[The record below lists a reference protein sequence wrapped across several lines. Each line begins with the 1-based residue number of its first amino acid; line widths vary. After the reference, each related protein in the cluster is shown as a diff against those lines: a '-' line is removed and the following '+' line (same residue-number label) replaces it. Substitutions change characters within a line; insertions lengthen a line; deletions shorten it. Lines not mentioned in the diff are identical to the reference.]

1 MKKFINI
8 IKFANKKYLF
18 VISVLLNIIIVG
30 CTIFLPILFGNAINE
45 IINDGTNFKA
55 LYQILN
61 YCFILILIIT
71 LAQFLVGIINN
82 EISYNLIKVLRIKLF
97 KKIQILPLK
106 YIDKTGNG
114 SILSTIINDV
124 ELIGDG
130 VLLVLNQFINGILT
144 IIGTICFMFYINW
157 FMGIFIVVFT
167 PLSIFIARFIT
178 KKTYHYFSKVSET
191 RSIISSN
198 IDEYTDNIKI
208 IKRENYGEKALNKFN
223 NLNNKFSDYSF
234 KAVYYS
240 SWTNPFTRFINSI
253 VYAVTALIGAI
264 FIVKGSIGQQITIG
278 YLISLLSYANQYAK
292 PFNDITQV
300 ISEIQNA
307 FASSNR
313 IDELFNEKEEDYS
326 KNINEIKNIE
336 GKVDINHVYFSYNSS
351 PLIEDLNLHVDKSMV
366 IAIVGATGAGKT
378 TIINLLMRFYDVN
391 KGNIYLDNF
400 DINTLTKGSFR
411 SQIGM
416 ILQDSWLK
424 HASIKENVSIGKKD
438 ASMDEIIDACKKAY
452 IHDTIM
458 NLENGYDTIINDDS
472 VLSQGEKQLLCI
484 ARVMLMNPNMLIF
497 DEATSNID
505 TSTEQKIQLSLQS
518 IIKNKTSFIVAH
530 RLSTIKN
537 ADLIIVLDHGNII
550 ESGKHEELLAK
561 KGHYFDIYNAQFIQK
576 QISK

>member
-45 IINDGTNFKA
+45 TINNGTNFKA
-55 LYQILN
+55 LFQILN

-178 KKTYHYFSKVSET
+178 KKTYHYFSKVAET

-223 NLNNKFSDYSF
+223 NLNNQFSDYSF

-313 IDELFNEKEEDYS
+313 IDELLNEKEEDYS

-576 QISK
+576 TN

>member
-45 IINDGTNFKA
+45 IINNGTNFKV
-55 LYQILN
+55 LFQILN

-178 KKTYHYFSKVSET
+178 KKTYHYFSKVAET

-223 NLNNKFSDYSF
+223 NLNNQFSDYSF

-313 IDELFNEKEEDYS
+313 IDELLNEKEEDYS
-326 KNINEIKNIE
+326 KNLNEIKNIE
-336 GKVDINHVYFSYNSS
+336 GKVDINHVYFSYNDF
-351 PLIEDLNLHVDKSMV
+351 PLIEDLNLHVEKGMV

-576 QISK
+576 TN

>member
-45 IINDGTNFKA
+45 IINNGTNFKA
-55 LYQILN
+55 LFQILN

-178 KKTYHYFSKVSET
+178 KKTYHYFSKVAET

-223 NLNNKFSDYSF
+223 NLNNQFSDYSF

-336 GKVDINHVYFSYNSS
+336 GKVDINHVYFSYNDF
-351 PLIEDLNLHVDKSMV
+351 PLIEDLNLHVEKGMV

-576 QISK
+576 TN

>member
-45 IINDGTNFKA
+45 IINNGTNFKA
-55 LYQILN
+55 LFQILN

-157 FMGIFIVVFT
+157 FIGIFIVVFT

-178 KKTYHYFSKVSET
+178 KKTYHYFSKVAET

-223 NLNNKFSDYSF
+223 NLNNQFSDYSF

-336 GKVDINHVYFSYNSS
+336 GKVDINHVYFSYNTS

-484 ARVMLMNPNMLIF
+484 ARVMLMNPNILIF

-576 QISK
+576 TN